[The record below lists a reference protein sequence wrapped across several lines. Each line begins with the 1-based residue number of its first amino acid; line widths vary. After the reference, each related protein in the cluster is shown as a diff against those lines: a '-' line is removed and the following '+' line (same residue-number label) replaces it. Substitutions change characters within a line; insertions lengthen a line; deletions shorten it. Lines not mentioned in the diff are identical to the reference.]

1 MDQKDTLTSEAVCP
15 FLGLRYDRDTRYGFP
30 NEGNHCHRERSP
42 RTINLDY
49 QEGVCL
55 TSGYLNC
62 PIYLHSG
69 GGVPVGHANSNVK
82 VIPRGQAVDAAETR
96 RPAPVARTSNSDA
109 TPWTMLDEVDEH
121 PPARSAG
128 GLFSYGWFR
137 LLFGLLLV
145 VGSLSGMLLLIQ
157 QTDLGGPGSGSG
169 IATATPAGGVLPLV
183 GTNTPETPTETLL
196 PSPTHTAVPSG
207 TPQPSATISPTAT
220 GTPTATSTDTP
231 TPSPTTTSPPFNPPT
246 NTPIPSWTPSRTPT
260 PPLPTSTPVPTNTPI
275 PTSTPVP
282 PTNTPAPPTL
292 TPIPP
297 TETPISD
304 LPTPTP

>member
-1 MDQKDTLTSEAVCP
+1 MDHKDTLTSEAVCP

-69 GGVPVGHANSNVK
+69 GGVPIGHVNSNVK
-82 VIPRGQAVDAAETR
+82 VIPRGQAVDAAEPR
-96 RPAPVARTSNSDA
+96 RPAPVARASNSDA
-109 TPWTMLDEVDEH
+109 TPWTMLDEVDAH

-128 GLFSYGWFR
+128 SLFSYGWFR

-157 QTDLGGPGSGSG
+157 RTDLGGPGSGSG
-169 IATATPAGGVLPLV
+169 VATATPAGGVLPLDT
-183 GTNTPETPTETLL
+183 TNTPETPTETLL

-220 GTPTATSTDTP
+220 ETPTATWTDTP
-231 TPSPTTTSPPFNPPT
+231 TPSPTNTSPPFIPPT
-246 NTPIPSWTPSRTPT
+246 NTSIPTWTPTKTPT
-260 PPLPTSTPVPTNTPI
+260 IPP

-282 PTNTPAPPTL
+282 PTNTSPPPTN

-297 TETPISD
+297 TDTPISD